1 MHFVGCVVTVDVFL
15 LMRGLFPMLSIS
27 WAWTCDELLPE
38 SCPLLA
44 VSRFALVH
52 VLLLVGIRTCDF
64 GFSKVRSRS
73 IWNFSDRARS
83 QILAISPLTPC
94 RII

>member
-1 MHFVGCVVTVDVFL
+1 MCTVPFDLGIATMFAHH
-15 LMRGLFPMLSIS
+15 GLGLS
-27 WAWTCDELLPE
+27 T
-38 SCPLLA
+38 LLA

-73 IWNFSDRARS
+73 IWKFSDRARS